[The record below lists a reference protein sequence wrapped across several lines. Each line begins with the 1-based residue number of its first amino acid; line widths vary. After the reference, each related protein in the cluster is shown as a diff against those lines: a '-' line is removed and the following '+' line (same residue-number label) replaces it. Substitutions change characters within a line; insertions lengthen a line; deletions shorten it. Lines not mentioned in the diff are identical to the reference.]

1 MHPTVT
7 LEYFSETVKN
17 QSHINS
23 SIIAHVSLLC
33 CHKDCL
39 NNCFEKSEGPLDMG
53 NQTDLIEYSDNWSL
67 IGIILFQMYWQSVY
81 GRKDWVWYRG
91 NQWNKKWFI
100 LGLFA
105 RWPVNIATTEDVQ
118 NHW

>member
-7 LEYFSETVKN
+7 LEYFSETVKS

-23 SIIAHVSLLC
+23 SIIAHATLLC

-53 NQTDLIEYSDNWSL
+53 NQTDLIEYSDTWSL
-67 IGIILFQMYWQSVY
+67 IGIICFRCIDKVFMEERTEYDTEVINEIKNDLFWDYL
-81 GRKDWVWYRG
+81 
-91 NQWNKKWFI
+91 
-100 LGLFA
+100 LGYL
-105 RWPVNIATTEDVQ
+105 WT
-118 NHW
+118 